1 VLTALSFIA
10 RGLLLATRP
19 QALNARF
26 WRVAPHVND
35 TLLLAAGVGMAVVG
49 GFNPLTTP
57 WLATKLVL
65 LLAYIGLGTLAL
77 KRGKTPQQRA
87 IAFVLANIGQQQHQL
102 GGQPGRGQRVE
113 STDHRHAHPGRQQQG
128 VVDMRGHTPE
138 ARIQRLW
145 PGGQQQA
152 TGNKRQRGQHRAG
165 EMQMFQGR

>member
-1 VLTALSFIA
+1 MSYLALKHLHLTCAVLTALSFIA

-57 WLATKLVL
+57 WLAAKLVL

-87 IAFVLANIGQQQHQL
+87 IAFVLALAALAAIVHMAL
-102 GGQPGRGQRVE
+102 
-113 STDHRHAHPGRQQQG
+113 SKQG
-128 VVDMRGHTPE
+128 WW
-138 ARIQRLW
+138 A
-145 PGGQQQA
+145 
-152 TGNKRQRGQHRAG
+152 
-165 EMQMFQGR
+165 